1 MIQCL
6 LPLVWGFESAL
17 CAASAAS
24 RKEREVLF
32 VYAIIKTGGKQYK
45 VSEGDIIFVEKL
57 DVEEGSEY
65 AFKNVLLISDG
76 SELKVGEPYLDA
88 EVTAKVIKQGKDKKI
103 RVFRYKSKKNEKKC
117 LGHRQPH
124 TKLQIVK
131 IG

>member
-1 MIQCL
+1 L
-6 LPLVWGFESAL
+6 YGAL
-17 CAASAAS
+17 KARFGAASAAS

-32 VYAIIKTGGKQYK
+32 VYAIIETGGKQYK

-65 AFKNVLLISDG
+65 VFKNVLLISDG
-76 SELKVGEPYLDA
+76 SELKVGAPYLDA
-88 EVTAKVIKQGKDKKI
+88 EVKANAVKQGKDKKI

-117 LGHRQPH
+117 LGHRQPY